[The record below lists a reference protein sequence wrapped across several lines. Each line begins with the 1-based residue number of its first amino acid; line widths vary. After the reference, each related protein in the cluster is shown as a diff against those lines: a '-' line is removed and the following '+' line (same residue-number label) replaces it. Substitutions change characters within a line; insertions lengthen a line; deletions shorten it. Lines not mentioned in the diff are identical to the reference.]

1 MAAKPLDLDDNEDLE
16 SAPDDEA
23 MEGEDSPDMPED
35 SGVDPMFAADIAE
48 AFPDLE
54 DSQIAAIQRAVLGL
68 LAGGGG
74 GMGGP
79 PSIPPPF

>member
-1 MAAKPLDLDDNEDLE
+1 MAAQPLPMDDEGDLE
-16 SAPDDEA
+16 DSEPVDP
-23 MEGEDSPDMPED
+23 EDSEPVDIEGD

-54 DSQIAAIQRAVLGL
+54 DAQIAAIQRAVLGL
-68 LAGGGG
+68 ISGGGG

-79 PSIPPPF
+79 PQLPFA